1 MVAVAEIFLGALLQM
16 LFEKLMSREVLDF
29 ARGEG
34 VHKKLE
40 KWSSTL
46 RMIQAVLSDA
56 EAKQLTSEAVKL
68 WLADLRDLAY
78 DVEDVLDKFYTKQIQ
93 NLLQGNSWKF
103 THIFM
108 RKINSEI
115 NEITKRFDDISSR
128 EIKLG
133 LNKIE
138 RSVPEWKR
146 LPSSSLPDS
155 PVVVGR
161 DEDKKKI
168 VELLLSDNQNKENF
182 DVVGLVGMPGVGKTT
197 LARLAFKDDAM
208 KYFDIKVWVSVSDDF
223 DYVRLT
229 KAILNSID
237 SESKSFDEFSQI
249 QNHLS
254 KDLAGKKF
262 LIVMDDVWNKKY
274 ELWLTLQAPFGA
286 GAPGSKILVTTRNE
300 DVAKLMAAVECY
312 NLECISDDDCWK
324 VFVQHLS
331 NRNISEPSKLESQR
345 ENVVS
350 KCKGLPFA
358 AQTLGG
364 LLRCKEID
372 EWKDV
377 LENKLWTQPEHSNI
391 LSLLKLSYRYLPPH
405 VKRCFAYC
413 SIFPEDYEFEEKQLI
428 LLWMAEGLLQNQ
440 KGSREMED
448 LGREYFRE
456 LFSRSFFQK
465 SKKDESKYVMHDLL
479 NDFARLVA
487 GEIGFTLEDKVD
499 YHKRCR
505 IFKKVRHSAYIS
517 ADLEGIHRLEVF
529 SNFEHLR
536 TFLPLSHSYNGRKY
550 LTSNFTLQIL
560 PKLQYLR
567 VLSLKGYCIRELPDS
582 IGKLR
587 LLRYLDLSYTDITS
601 LPESVSNLYN
611 LQTLLLEV
619 CGYLNALPTGLKNLI
634 NLRHLIYSNKWHKRY
649 DTSYPR
655 SLKGMPSN
663 MGKLTNLQTLSYFVV
678 GKESSSSGVGEL
690 GPLLHLCGTLHI
702 SGLENVNGA
711 KDAVLANLAGKDGI
725 DVLLLEWKAKETAD
739 PDIFES
745 LQPPLMLKELAV
757 MNYGGSKFPAW
768 MGNSLFS
775 KMVKVRLK
783 DCRRCKLLPPLG
795 QLPLLKE
802 LTIKGLSGVE
812 SVGSEFYGDGGL
824 NAFPLLETL
833 CFKDMENW
841 KDWFPDETNDGID
854 RFLQLKKLVVKRCPM
869 LKGKL
874 PKNLPS
880 LKDLE
885 VWGCEQL
892 TVSIPSNQM
901 LCSLI
906 IRYCAEVVCEN
917 HAHLKSL
924 KSINVSGIRKFRYQ
938 PERFMQGLTREQDL
952 VVPGGNGMTA
962 LLQDKFCLLTSL
974 CKLEIK
980 GSSLRHLT
988 LVAVPG
994 CSGMTSLLQNE
1005 LCQLA
1010 SLCQLQINDSF
1021 LLYLK
1026 LDLEE
1031 TEQVQIRIPTKL
1043 ETLHLSSCDNLLK
1056 VPEGL
1061 HLTFLKELHIV
1072 SCPSLTSFSESSL
1085 PSSLRVLYIQDC
1097 KNLKSVLVLEEY
1109 SSTNRSCTLNY
1120 LESLTIE
1127 RCCPFKSISSAK
1139 LPDTLRQLKLWDCP
1153 SLICLSS
1160 SGELPEALEVL
1171 RIWKCDRLTSLS
1183 SDDKLPKALKHLQI
1197 SRCGELK
1204 WITNRFSDN
1213 ACLQSLSIWNCK
1225 NLTSLPEGL
1234 HHLTNLCKVI
1244 IYFCEN
1250 LVSFLE
1256 GGLPTSNLRELD
1268 APVTILNN
1276 MVAHPRGMQGFP
1288 PNLTSLTIG
1297 NLEVGKPLFQRGLLH
1312 TLTSLREL
1320 YLNGKAT
1327 DMVSFPPEDEK
1338 EKQHE
1343 KDGRKGMMMMM
1354 MMLPKTLITLSISG
1368 FENLEKLS
1376 AGLQCLTSLQ
1386 HLCISDCKKLKSL
1399 PKGGLPLSLLKLLIQ
1414 DCQLLQK
1421 KCRRDTGPFWPHI
1434 AHIPWLET
1442 ERWIQLL
1449 YKYLVVCYTTWF
1461 PT

>member
-262 LIVMDDVWNKKY
+262 LIVMDDVWNKK
-274 ELWLTLQAPFGA
+274 
-286 GAPGSKILVTTRNE
+286 
-300 DVAKLMAAVECY
+300 
-312 NLECISDDDCWK
+312 
-324 VFVQHLS
+324 
-331 NRNISEPSKLESQR
+331 
-345 ENVVS
+345 
-350 KCKGLPFA
+350 
-358 AQTLGG
+358 
-364 LLRCKEID
+364 
-372 EWKDV
+372 
-377 LENKLWTQPEHSNI
+377 
-391 LSLLKLSYRYLPPH
+391 
-405 VKRCFAYC
+405 
-413 SIFPEDYEFEEKQLI
+413 
-428 LLWMAEGLLQNQ
+428 
-440 KGSREMED
+440 
-448 LGREYFRE
+448 
-456 LFSRSFFQK
+456 
-465 SKKDESKYVMHDLL
+465 
-479 NDFARLVA
+479 
-487 GEIGFTLEDKVD
+487 
-499 YHKRCR
+499 

-517 ADLEGIHRLEVF
+517 ADLEGIHRLE
-529 SNFEHLR
+529 
-536 TFLPLSHSYNGRKY
+536 
-550 LTSNFTLQIL
+550 
-560 PKLQYLR
+560 
-567 VLSLKGYCIRELPDS
+567 
-582 IGKLR
+582 
-587 LLRYLDLSYTDITS
+587 
-601 LPESVSNLYN
+601 
-611 LQTLLLEV
+611 
-619 CGYLNALPTGLKNLI
+619 
-634 NLRHLIYSNKWHKRY
+634 
-649 DTSYPR
+649 
-655 SLKGMPSN
+655 
-663 MGKLTNLQTLSYFVV
+663 
-678 GKESSSSGVGEL
+678 
-690 GPLLHLCGTLHI
+690 
-702 SGLENVNGA
+702 
-711 KDAVLANLAGKDGI
+711 
-725 DVLLLEWKAKETAD
+725 
-739 PDIFES
+739 
-745 LQPPLMLKELAV
+745 
-757 MNYGGSKFPAW
+757 
-768 MGNSLFS
+768 
-775 KMVKVRLK
+775 
-783 DCRRCKLLPPLG
+783 
-795 QLPLLKE
+795 
-802 LTIKGLSGVE
+802 
-812 SVGSEFYGDGGL
+812 
-824 NAFPLLETL
+824 
-833 CFKDMENW
+833 DMENW

-924 KSINVSGIRKFRYQ
+924 KSINVSGIRKF
-938 PERFMQGLTREQDL
+938 
-952 VVPGGNGMTA
+952 
-962 LLQDKFCLLTSL
+962 
-974 CKLEIK
+974 
-980 GSSLRHLT
+980 
-988 LVAVPG
+988 
-994 CSGMTSLLQNE
+994 
-1005 LCQLA
+1005 
-1010 SLCQLQINDSF
+1010 
-1021 LLYLK
+1021 
-1026 LDLEE
+1026 
-1031 TEQVQIRIPTKL
+1031 
-1043 ETLHLSSCDNLLK
+1043 
-1056 VPEGL
+1056 
-1061 HLTFLKELHIV
+1061 
-1072 SCPSLTSFSESSL
+1072 
-1085 PSSLRVLYIQDC
+1085 
-1097 KNLKSVLVLEEY
+1097 
-1109 SSTNRSCTLNY
+1109 
-1120 LESLTIE
+1120 
-1127 RCCPFKSISSAK
+1127 
-1139 LPDTLRQLKLWDCP
+1139 
-1153 SLICLSS
+1153 
-1160 SGELPEALEVL
+1160 
-1171 RIWKCDRLTSLS
+1171 
-1183 SDDKLPKALKHLQI
+1183 
-1197 SRCGELK
+1197 
-1204 WITNRFSDN
+1204 
-1213 ACLQSLSIWNCK
+1213 
-1225 NLTSLPEGL
+1225 
-1234 HHLTNLCKVI
+1234 
-1244 IYFCEN
+1244 
-1250 LVSFLE
+1250 
-1256 GGLPTSNLRELD
+1256 
-1268 APVTILNN
+1268 
-1276 MVAHPRGMQGFP
+1276 
-1288 PNLTSLTIG
+1288 
-1297 NLEVGKPLFQRGLLH
+1297 
-1312 TLTSLREL
+1312 REL

-1434 AHIPWLET
+1434 AHIPRVEFLQPYSPSNLRLFSGELEGVMMMLPKSLTDQRILRFQNLNKLSKRLQFFASLEYLISPKDCVKFASLTEGGLPLSLLKLET
-1442 ERWIQLL
+1442 SYYLL
-1449 YKYLVVCYTTWF
+1449 IPYVTGISFHDRPLDYVGRFRDTYVKGVENCKIKKCGIWLIYDGDTDQEVDGEQEKPKASTTRRRFGESFEASGIGITYVVGSDDEDEYQHKRRVLGFEETVKAVEAGDPDGHGGTAG
-1461 PT
+1461 PDAT

>member
-1 MVAVAEIFLGALLQM
+1 MVAVGEIFLGAFLQV
-16 LFEKLMSREVLDF
+16 LFQKLMSREVLDF

-56 EAKQLTSEAVKL
+56 EEKQLTSEAVKL

-78 DVEDVLDKFYTKQIQ
+78 DVEDVLDKFYTEQIQ
-93 NLLQGNSWKF
+93 NLHHDQASSSKLWNF
-103 THIFM
+103 IHM

-115 NEITKRFDDISSR
+115 NEVTKRLEDISIR
-128 EIKLG
+128 ENKLG

-138 RSVPEWKR
+138 RSLPEWKR
-146 LPSSSLPDS
+146 PPSSSLPDT

-161 DEDKKKI
+161 DEDKEKI
-168 VELLLSDNQNKENF
+168 VELLLRENQNKENF

-208 KYFDIKVWVSVSDDF
+208 KHFDIKVWVSVSDDF

-274 ELWLTLQAPFGA
+274 ELWLTLQAPLGA

-391 LSLLKLSYRYLPPH
+391 LSLLKLSYHYLPPH

-413 SIFPEDYEFEEKQLI
+413 SVFPEDYEFEEKQLI
-428 LLWMAEGLLQNQ
+428 LLWMAEGLLQNPE
-440 KGSREMED
+440 GSRQMED

-487 GEIGFTLEDKVD
+487 GEIGFTLKDKVD
-499 YHKRCR
+499 DDKRCR
-505 IFKKVRHSAYIS
+505 IFKKVRHSAYVS
-517 ADLEGIHRLEVF
+517 ADFEGKHRLEVF
-529 SNFEHLR
+529 SNLEHMR
-536 TFLPLSHSYNGRKY
+536 TFLPLSHSYKWRKY

-582 IGKLR
+582 IGKQK

-601 LPESVSNLYN
+601 LPESVSHLYN
-611 LQTLLLEV
+611 LQTLLLEGCV
-619 CGYLNALPTGLKNLI
+619 YLDALPTGLKNLI
-634 NLRHLIYSNKWHKRY
+634 NLRHLIYSNKWHLKWTHRSFQE
-649 DTSYPR
+649 DGDSQNR
-655 SLKGMPSN
+655 GSLKGMPSN

-678 GKESSSSGVGEL
+678 GNESSSSGIGEL

-711 KDAVLANLAGKDGI
+711 EDAVLANLAGKDGI
-725 DVLLLEWKAKETAD
+725 DVLLLEWKAGQTAD
-739 PDIFES
+739 PNIFES
-745 LQPPLMLKELAV
+745 LQPPQMLKELTV
-757 MNYGGSKFPAW
+757 MSYGGSKFPAW
-768 MGNSLFS
+768 MGNSLIS
-775 KMVKVRLK
+775 KMVKMRLNN
-783 DCRRCKLLPPLG
+783 CRRCKLLPPLG

-833 CFKDMENW
+833 CFEDMKNW
-841 KDWFPDETNDGID
+841 KDWFPDETNNGID
-854 RFLQLKKLVVKRCPM
+854 RFLQLQKLVVKRCPM

-874 PKNLPS
+874 PKILPS

-885 VWGCEQL
+885 VVRCQQL
-892 TVSIPSNQM
+892 TVSIPSSQL

-924 KSINVSGIRKFRYQ
+924 KSIEVSGSPKFWYQ
-938 PERFMQGLTREQDL
+938 PERFMQGLTREEDL
-952 VVPGGNGMTA
+952 VVPGCDGMTA
-962 LLQDKFCLLTSL
+962 LLEDKFCQLTSL

-980 GSSLRHLT
+980 GSSLRHFT
-988 LVAVPG
+988 LVADPG
-994 CSGMTSLLQNE
+994 CNGMPSLLQNE

-1010 SLCQLQINDSF
+1010 SFCELRINDSS
-1021 LLYLK
+1021 LLYL
-1026 LDLEE
+1026 DLGE
-1031 TEQVQIRIPTKL
+1031 TEQVQWRIPTKL
-1043 ETLHLSSCDNLLK
+1043 ETLHLLWCDNLLK

-1061 HLTFLKELHIV
+1061 HLTLLKELHIAR
-1072 SCPSLTSFSESSL
+1072 CPSLTSFSESGL
-1085 PSSLRVLYIQDC
+1085 PSSLGVLYIEDC
-1097 KNLKSVLVLEEY
+1097 ENLKSVLVLEEY
-1109 SSTNRSCTLNY
+1109 SSTNGNCTLNC
-1120 LESLTIE
+1120 LESLTII
-1127 RCCPFKSISSAK
+1127 RCDSLESITSAK
-1139 LPDTLRQLKLWDCP
+1139 LPDTLRLVELWNCP

-1171 RIWKCDRLTSLS
+1171 DVSCCNHLTSLS
-1183 SDDKLPKALKHLQI
+1183 SDDKLPKALKHLSI

-1204 WITNRFSDN
+1204 WITNKFYGN
-1213 ACLQSLSIWNCK
+1213 ACLQSLSIRNCK

-1234 HHLTNLCKVI
+1234 HHLANLGEVEI
-1244 IYFCEN
+1244 VDCEK
-1250 LVSFLE
+1250 LVSFPE
-1256 GGLPTSNLRELD
+1256 GGLPASNLRKLE
-1268 APVTILNN
+1268 APGTILNN

-1288 PNLTSLTIG
+1288 PNLTSLTIW
-1297 NLEVGKPLFQRGLLH
+1297 NLEVSKPLFQRGLLH
-1312 TLTSLREL
+1312 RLTSLREL
-1320 YLNGKAT
+1320 NLNGKAT

-1338 EKQHE
+1338 EKVHE

-1354 MMLPKTLITLSISG
+1354 MLPKSLITLRISD

-1376 AGLQCLTSLQ
+1376 ACLQCLTSLEY
-1386 HLCISDCKKLKSL
+1386 LFISDCKKLKSL
-1399 PKGGLPLSLLKLLIQ
+1399 PKGGLPLSLLRLVIQ
-1414 DCQLLQK
+1414 DCKLLQE
-1421 KCRRDTGPFWPHI
+1421 KCTRETGPFWPHI
-1434 AHIPWLET
+1434 AHIPCVELRRT
-1442 ERWIQLL
+1442 R
-1449 YKYLVVCYTTWF
+1449 
-1461 PT
+1461 PSPHA